1 MTIQKDL
8 LTLLLKEQQVKKNN
22 KTVFSSYVQGDL
34 KAETIK
40 INGSWGC
47 DYYSNSE
54 FIKTEVYKGHS
65 ELYAENAAENYVF
78 GIKKI

>member
-34 KAETIK
+34 KAETIN
-40 INGSWGC
+40 INGNWGC